1 MCLLKKIKSSFE
13 ILWTNTT
20 LKGAIFLFCIYV
32 NYSDID
38 EELEIITEEEYT
50 KTITEAVNNIYEK
63 FFEKLK

>member
-1 MCLLKKIKSSFE
+1 MTDTSSV
-13 ILWTNTT
+13 T
-20 LKGAIFLFCIYV
+20 V

-63 FFEKLK
+63 FFEKIK